1 MSQAQIFLKSVK
13 RAMLSLKRRLEK
25 CTKGKR
31 SRKACI
37 QGTPQLIQGIAFPTA
52 ISPNNTVAHLSP
64 IASEPEAEITLKAG
78 DVVKISLGA
87 HIDGFAGVLAD
98 TTVIPEEGAGDIGR
112 KADVLMA
119 AWLASEAAI
128 RLVKPGNKNY
138 AVTDAVAKIAAAF
151 GCKPLE
157 GMSSYDRSLTLGM
170 LSHQQARN
178 EIAGK
183 KTIILNPTTEQK
195 NGTEVVTF
203 AEGVFWYFLLR

>member
-1 MSQAQIFLKSVK
+1 M
-13 RAMLSLKRRLEK
+13 
-25 CTKGKR
+25 
-31 SRKACI
+31 
-37 QGTPQLIQGIAFPTA
+37 
-52 ISPNNTVAHLSP
+52 
-64 IASEPEAEITLKAG
+64 KAG

-98 TTVIPEEGAGDIGR
+98 TIVIPEEGAGDIVTGR

-203 AEGVFWYFLLR
+203 AEGVF

>member
-1 MSQAQIFLKSVK
+1 
-13 RAMLSLKRRLEK
+13 MLIL
-25 CTKGKR
+25 
-31 SRKACI
+31 
-37 QGTPQLIQGIAFPTA
+37 GIAFPTA

-64 IASEPEAEITLKAG
+64 IASEPEAEIVLKAG

-98 TTVIPEEGAGDIGR
+98 TIVIPEEGAGDIVTGR

-138 AVTDAVAKIAAAF
+138 AVTDAVAKIADAF

-157 GMSSYDRSLTLGM
+157 GTRFIESLG
-170 LSHQQARN
+170 
-178 EIAGK
+178 
-183 KTIILNPTTEQK
+183 
-195 NGTEVVTF
+195 
-203 AEGVFWYFLLR
+203 